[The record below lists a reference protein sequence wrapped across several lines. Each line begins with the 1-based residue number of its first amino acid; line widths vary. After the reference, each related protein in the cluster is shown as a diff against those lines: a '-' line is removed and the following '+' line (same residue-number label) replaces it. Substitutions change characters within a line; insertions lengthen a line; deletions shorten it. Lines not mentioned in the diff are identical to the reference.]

1 MAARFEVSAAAGKTL
16 LVPKSRI
23 FYVCTATSN
32 QSQMNK
38 VPLLDLQA
46 QYETI
51 RDEVRRAVDD
61 VFDSQHFVLG
71 AGVQALEE
79 EIARYSRTKFAI
91 GCASGSDALL
101 LALISCGVGADH
113 EVVTTPFSFFATAG
127 AIARVGARPVFVDI
141 EERTFNLDPSLVNAA
156 ITERTKAIMPVHLYG
171 QCAEMDPLVE
181 ISRQGCQRTADK
193 DVGAPIPIIEDAAQA
208 IGAEDRG
215 RRAGSMGVIGCFSF
229 YPSKNLGG
237 AGDGGMLVTNDLE
250 HAQRLHMLRV
260 HGEET
265 KYHHKVIGINS
276 RLDALQ
282 AAVLRAKL
290 PHLEEWTAGRQR
302 KAQQYELMFA
312 DAGLSEQVEVPF
324 VRSNARHIF
333 HQFVIR
339 VRDGRRDAMREHL
352 RERGVG
358 TDVYYP
364 VPLHLQECFAYLG
377 YQEGDFPVAEQAAKE
392 TLALPVYP
400 ELTDEQQD
408 YVVNTIANFFEAN
421 RSH

>member
-1 MAARFEVSAAAGKTL
+1 
-16 LVPKSRI
+16 
-23 FYVCTATSN
+23 
-32 QSQMNK
+32 MNK

-51 RDEVRRAVDD
+51 RDEVRRAVDG

-71 AGVQALEE
+71 AEVQALEE
-79 EIARYSRTKFAI
+79 EIARYSQTKFAI

-101 LALISCGVGADH
+101 LALMSCGVSADD
-113 EVVTTPFSFFATAG
+113 EVITTPFSFFATAG
-127 AIARVGARPVFVDI
+127 AIARLGARPVFVEI
-141 EERTFNLDPSLVNAA
+141 EERTFNLDPSLVSAA
-156 ITERTKAIMPVHLYG
+156 ITARTKAIMPVHLYG
-171 QCAEMDPLVE
+171 QCTEMDPLIE
-181 ISRQGCQRTADK
+181 IGRSADIP
-193 DVGAPIPIIEDAAQA
+193 VGGLPASLPSSHSHDIPIIEDAAQA

-215 RRAGSMGVIGCFSF
+215 RRAGSMGTIGCFSF

-250 HAQRLHMLRV
+250 HARRLHMLRV

-290 PHLEEWTAGRQR
+290 PHLEEWTTGRQR

-312 DAGLSEQVEVPF
+312 DAGLSEQVDVPY

-339 VRDGRRDAMREHL
+339 VRDGRRDALREHL

-377 YQEGDFPVAEQAAKE
+377 YKEGDFPVAEQAAKE

-408 YVVNTIANFFEAN
+408 HVVNMIANFFEAN

>member
-1 MAARFEVSAAAGKTL
+1 M
-16 LVPKSRI
+16 
-23 FYVCTATSN
+23 
-32 QSQMNK
+32 
-38 VPLLDLQA
+38 
-46 QYETI
+46 
-51 RDEVRRAVDD
+51 
-61 VFDSQHFVLG
+61 
-71 AGVQALEE
+71 
-79 EIARYSRTKFAI
+79 
-91 GCASGSDALL
+91 
-101 LALISCGVGADH
+101 SCGVSADD
-113 EVVTTPFSFFATAG
+113 EVITTPFSFFATAG
-127 AIARVGARPVFVDI
+127 AIARLGARPVFVDI
-141 EERTFNLDPSLVNAA
+141 EERTFNLDPSLVSAA
-156 ITERTKAIMPVHLYG
+156 ITARTKAIMPVHLYG
-171 QCAEMDPLVE
+171 QCTEMDPLIE
-181 ISRQGCQRTADK
+181 IGRSTDIP
-193 DVGAPIPIIEDAAQA
+193 VGGSPASLPLSHSHDIPIIEDAAQA

-215 RRAGSMGVIGCFSF
+215 RRAGSMGTIGCFSF

-250 HAQRLHMLRV
+250 HARRLHMLRV

-290 PHLEEWTAGRQR
+290 PHLEEWTTGRQR

-312 DAGLSEQVEVPF
+312 DAGLSEQVEVPY

-339 VRDGRRDAMREHL
+339 VRDGRRDALREYL

-377 YQEGDFPVAEQAAKE
+377 YKEGDFPVAEQAAKE

-408 YVVNTIANFFEAN
+408 HVVNMIAKFFEAN

>member
-1 MAARFEVSAAAGKTL
+1 
-16 LVPKSRI
+16 
-23 FYVCTATSN
+23 
-32 QSQMNK
+32 MNK

-51 RDEVRRAVDD
+51 RDEVRRAVDE
-61 VFDSQHFVLG
+61 VFNSQHFVLG
-71 AGVQALEE
+71 AEVQALEE
-79 EIARYSRTKFAI
+79 EIARYSQTKFAI

-101 LALISCGVGADH
+101 LALMSCGVGADD
-113 EVVTTPFSFFATAG
+113 EVITTPFSFFATAG
-127 AIARVGARPVFVDI
+127 AIARLGARPVFVDI
-141 EERTFNLDPSLVNAA
+141 EGRAFNLDPSLVSAA
-156 ITERTKAIMPVHLYG
+156 ITERTRAIMPVHLYG
-171 QCAEMDPLVE
+171 QCAEMDPLME
-181 ISRQGCQRTADK
+181 ISRGTAGD

-215 RRAGSMGVIGCFSF
+215 RRAGSMGAIGCFSF

-250 HAQRLHMLRV
+250 HARRLHMLRV
-260 HGEET
+260 HGEEM

-290 PHLEEWTAGRQR
+290 PHLEEWTTGRQR

-312 DAGLSEQVEVPF
+312 DAGLSEQIEVPF
-324 VRSNARHIF
+324 VRTNARHIF

-339 VRDGRRDAMREHL
+339 VRDGRRDALREHL
-352 RERGVG
+352 REHGVG

-364 VPLHLQECFAYLG
+364 VPLHLQNCFSHLG
-377 YQEGDFPVAEQAAKE
+377 YKAGRLPAAERAARE
-392 TLALPVYP
+392 VLSLPIYP
-400 ELTDEQQD
+400 ELAPAQQD
-408 YVVNTIANFFEAN
+408 YVIDGIRGFY
-421 RSH
+421 R

>member
-1 MAARFEVSAAAGKTL
+1 MT
-16 LVPKSRI
+16 P
-23 FYVCTATSN
+23 
-32 QSQMNK
+32 SQTQIK
-38 VPLLDLQA
+38 KIPLLDLRA

-51 RDEVRRAVDD
+51 RDEVRAAVDR

-71 AGVQALEE
+71 AEVQALEE
-79 EIARYSRTKFAI
+79 EIARYSQAKIAI
-91 GCASGSDALL
+91 GCASGSDAVL
-101 LALISCGVGADH
+101 LALMSCGVGAGD
-113 EVVTTPFSFFATAG
+113 EVITTPFSFFATAG
-127 AIARVGARPVFVDI
+127 AIARLGARPVFVDI
-141 EERTFNLDPSLVNAA
+141 DERTFNLNPSLVAA
-156 ITERTKAIMPVHLYG
+156 ALTERTKAIMPVHLYG
-171 QCAEMDPLVE
+171 QCAVMNPLIE
-181 ISRQGCQRTADK
+181 LSQSRG
-193 DVGAPIPIIEDAAQA
+193 IPIIEDAAQA
-208 IGAEDRG
+208 IGAEDRS
-215 RRAGSMGVIGCFSF
+215 RRAGSMGTIGCFSF

-237 AGDGGMLVTNDLE
+237 AGDGGMLVTSDLD
-250 HAQRLHMLRV
+250 HGRRLRMLRV

-265 KYHHKVIGINS
+265 KYHHKLVGINS

-290 PHLEEWTAGRQR
+290 PHLDEWTTGRQR
-302 KAQQYELMFA
+302 KAQQYDLMLG
-312 DAGLSEQVEVPF
+312 DAGLNEEVEVPF

-339 VRDGRRDAMREHL
+339 VRDGRRDALRAHL

-377 YQEGDFPVAEQAAKE
+377 YQEGDFPIAEEAAKE

-408 YVVNTIANFFEAN
+408 YVVNAIAKFFEAA
-421 RSH
+421 RH